1 MRNLLIVKD
10 ADFSNFAVEKVD
22 IVVGDPPVIL
32 FGVNGV
38 VTLSSVASNMY
49 YTIDGS
55 TPTVNSTKYTA
66 PFTVTGGTVV
76 KAIGATNT
84 GVVSAVSSATFN
96 AGGASILYK
105 QNYTLGFP
113 SSSSTVLTEIALT
126 GYGIS
131 DFIPVPPYSN
141 LNVNY
146 GANVQTMGMWNDYYK
161 FKIVEYDKN
170 KQVAVSTEQRTNST
184 GTPGSAVGN
193 NCIWSIR
200 DGSNNIDYKNVPIQ
214 QATRYIKIV
223 VKLGTSANVVD
234 MGNSNNVLFQYIP
247 D

>member
-1 MRNLLIVKD
+1 MKNLLIVKD

-22 IVVGDPPVIL
+22 IVAGDAPIIL
-32 FGVNGV
+32 FGVNGI

-55 TPTVNSTKYTA
+55 IPTVNSTKYTV

-84 GVVSAVSSATFN
+84 GNVSEVSSATFN

-105 QNYTLGFP
+105 QNYTLGYP
-113 SSSSTVLTEIALT
+113 SSSSTVLTEIALS

-131 DFIPVPPYSN
+131 DFIQVPPYSN

-146 GANVQTMGMWNDYYK
+146 GATVQTMGMWNEYYK
-161 FKIVEYDKN
+161 FKIVEYDKDHN
-170 KQVAVSTEQRTNST
+170 VVVSTEARENAL
-184 GTPGSAVGN
+184 GTSIPVGN

-200 DGSNNIDYKNVPIQ
+200 DGANNVDYKGIPVQ

-234 MGNSNNVLFQYIP
+234 MGKSNNVLFQYIP

>member
-146 GANVQTMGMWNDYYK
+146 GANVQTMGMWDDYYK
-161 FKIVEYDKN
+161 FKIVEYDEN
-170 KQVAVSTEQRTNST
+170 YNVVVATEARENAL
-184 GTPGSAVGN
+184 GSKIPVGN

-200 DGSNNIDYKNVPIQ
+200 DGENNMDYKGVPVQ
-214 QATRYIKIV
+214 QATHYIKIV